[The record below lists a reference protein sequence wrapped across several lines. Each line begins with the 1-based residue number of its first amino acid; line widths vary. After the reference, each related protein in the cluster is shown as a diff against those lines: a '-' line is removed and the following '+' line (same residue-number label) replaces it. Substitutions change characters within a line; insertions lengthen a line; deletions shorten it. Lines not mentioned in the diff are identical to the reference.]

1 MGFGL
6 VLSDYQGLR
15 KQGDAGTACLHN
27 LPGVWKIKVAIIV
40 FNEEAGVTLVGHK
53 RRVFSHS
60 CGCRVSL

>member
-27 LPGVWKIKVAIIV
+27 LPEVWKIKVAIIV